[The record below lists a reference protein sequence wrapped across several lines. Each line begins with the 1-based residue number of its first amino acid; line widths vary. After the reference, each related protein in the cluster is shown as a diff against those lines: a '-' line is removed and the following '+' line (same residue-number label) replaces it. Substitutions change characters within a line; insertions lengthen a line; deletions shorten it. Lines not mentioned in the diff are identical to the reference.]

1 MLATVKQELLAETA
15 QLEEEGRTLRR
26 TLAAAQQVGAEANAR
41 AAQEAKRH
49 QQSAAVAQLRELQ
62 AQSSA
67 LSASVRKLE
76 QDKAQAT
83 RGIAQAQKQRAEQDL
98 ALEQTEAEI
107 AQIDRKLAAEETRIK
122 QLTAHLVTLHASG
135 RTPQDDAKRTR
146 ELEASVVKLKQR
158 CAEKQRELQN
168 EQFEHERLSS
178 IIEALT

>member
-1 MLATVKQELLAETA
+1 MC
-15 QLEEEGRTLRR
+15 RCCFFLRYG
-26 TLAAAQQVGAEANAR
+26 TGTGTSTDTST
-41 AAQEAKRH
+41 QEAKRH

-146 ELEASVVKLKQR
+146 ELEASVTKLKQR
-158 CAEKQRELQN
+158 CADKEAELHWISTAIGAGHGWLVAT
-168 EQFEHERLSS
+168 ETSGR
-178 IIEALT
+178 

>member
-1 MLATVKQELLAETA
+1 M
-15 QLEEEGRTLRR
+15 
-26 TLAAAQQVGAEANAR
+26 GAEANAR